1 MKRQIDKYV
10 GDGFGAFWKRVA
22 GLKQQKKVK
31 AQVVEEEEVAA
42 VEGAM
47 AVQPRPRVTTSMRR
61 SVGSMLSESLK
72 PTLST
77 TSKRNTWGS
86 EFQRRGLRACKKR

>member
-1 MKRQIDKYV
+1 MEKSDRSQATKLLV
-10 GDGFGAFWKRVA
+10 AVLSRPFSRRV
-22 GLKQQKKVK
+22 
-31 AQVVEEEEVAA
+31 EEEVAA
-42 VEGAM
+42 VEVAM
-47 AVQPRPRVTTSMRR
+47 AVQPRPTGVTTSMRR
-61 SVGSMLSESLK
+61 SVGSMVSEFLK

>member
-1 MKRQIDKYV
+1 M
-10 GDGFGAFWKRVA
+10 A

-47 AVQPRPRVTTSMRR
+47 AVQPGVTTSMRR
-61 SVGSMLSESLK
+61 SVGSVVRECLK

-77 TSKRNTWGS
+77 TSKRNTRGS
-86 EFQRRGLRACKKR
+86 EFQRRGLHA